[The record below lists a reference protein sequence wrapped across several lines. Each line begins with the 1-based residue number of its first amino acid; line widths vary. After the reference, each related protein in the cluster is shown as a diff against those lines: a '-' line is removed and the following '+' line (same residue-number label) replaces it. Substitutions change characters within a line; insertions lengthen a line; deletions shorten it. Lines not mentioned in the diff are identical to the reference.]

1 MASVRFTPLYVLY
14 KLFSW
19 NQVKLKRECYL
30 SDEKPAGGGKGAGG
44 KRSPS
49 PADYDAQRKEI
60 DGLYDQIESSRFDLP
75 MLKIT
80 EHTLM
85 VPLVGAVDS
94 VKSQKIM
101 EDVLDSIKPMQ
112 LKVVVLDVAG
122 IKVVDSAV
130 AAHLIK
136 VAKATRLMGCK
147 TIISGISSII
157 SQNIVNLGVD
167 VRDLE
172 TTSTLQ
178 DAINI
183 AYKENGLKLVKVDD

>member
-1 MASVRFTPLYVLY
+1 MSNKKTTGD
-14 KLFSW
+14 
-19 NQVKLKRECYL
+19 
-30 SDEKPAGGGKGAGG
+30 SDKTNKIQ
-44 KRSPS
+44 S
-49 PADYDAQRKEI
+49 QQKEI

-75 MLKIT
+75 MLKIA
-80 EHTLM
+80 ERVLM

-101 EDVLDSIKPMQ
+101 EDVLDSIKPMS
-112 LKVVVLDVAG
+112 LRVVVLDIAG

-136 VAKATRLMGCK
+136 IAKATKLMGCK
-147 TIISGISSII
+147 TIITGISPII

-167 VRDLE
+167 VRDID

-178 DAINI
+178 DGMQK
-183 AYKENGLKLVKVDD
+183 AYEAVGLKLVQFNE